1 VSTEFHLD
9 PEKGFL
15 VVTVAGSFSLAEFST
30 SLDEITK
37 SGRFPPDVD
46 ALWDL
51 REMDF
56 QSVDVR
62 FWRGIIDTLKQYPE
76 RSGARATHV
85 VQSDFAFGMSRMY
98 EILLG
103 LDPILA
109 SRQMTVFTSYAE
121 AEAWLAGK

>member
-1 VSTEFHLD
+1 MGAEFHLD